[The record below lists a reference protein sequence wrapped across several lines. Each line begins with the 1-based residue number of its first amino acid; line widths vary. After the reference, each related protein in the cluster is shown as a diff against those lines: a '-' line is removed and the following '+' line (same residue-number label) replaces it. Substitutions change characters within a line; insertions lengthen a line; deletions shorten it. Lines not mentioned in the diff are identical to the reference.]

1 MKKAFT
7 LIELLVVI
15 AIIAILA
22 AILFP
27 VFAQAKVA
35 AKKTSALSNVKQ
47 IGTSSAIY
55 MADYDDLFPISYS
68 IRANGTVRWSTV
80 IPYPSGAITSGG
92 WNAANIIPETDV
104 HWSTSMQP
112 YIKNLQMTETGL
124 QSTQVIAGDTYGT
137 KVGTSGLVMNGL
149 LSTYSGTAIEAI
161 STVPAFWTGMGSWQ
175 YKGRA
180 FSNPSLRCDAT
191 VGADCRF
198 NPGGTAQ
205 AGSTVASGGNQSAFF
220 SMGTAWKVWTYGSDS
235 KTGGAIF
242 TRADTSAKT
251 ARVGT
256 VDSPNFHTSAATDPY
271 ALVGA
276 NGTFSYWTTSQGD
289 CKDPG
294 SDNGTFQYICFFRPD
309 RLP

>member
-35 AKKTSALSNVKQ
+35 AKKTAALSNVKQ
-47 IGTSSAIY
+47 LGTSSAIY
-55 MADYDDLFPISYS
+55 MADYDDMFPIAYS
-68 IRANGTVRWSTV
+68 IRANGTVRWNTF

-92 WNAANIIPETDV
+92 WNAANIVAETDM
-104 HWSTSMQP
+104 HWATSMQP

-124 QSTQVIAGDTYGT
+124 QLTTVIAGDTYGT

-149 LSTYSGTAIEAI
+149 MSNYSGTAIEAI
-161 STVPAFWTGMGSWQ
+161 STVPAYWTGMGSWQ

-180 FSNPSLRCDAT
+180 FSNPSLRCDAA

-198 NPGGTAQ
+198 NPSGPAQ
-205 AGSTVASGGNQSAFF
+205 AGSSAAAGGNQTAFF

-242 TRADTSAKT
+242 SRADTSAKT

-256 VDSPNFHTSAATDPY
+256 VDAPAFHASALTDPY
-271 ALVGA
+271 ANVSPNGA
-276 NGTFSYWTTSQGD
+276 FGYWGTYQGD
-289 CKDPG
+289 CSDPAN
-294 SDNGTFQYICFFRPD
+294 DTGTFRYICFFRPD
-309 RLP
+309 RIK

>member
-47 IGTSSAIY
+47 LGTSSAIY

-68 IRANGTVRWSTV
+68 VRAAGTVRWNTF

-92 WNAANIIPETDV
+92 WNAANIVAETDM
-104 HWSTSMQP
+104 HWATTMQP

-124 QSTQVIAGDTYGT
+124 QLTTVIAGDTYAS

-149 LSTYSGTAIEAI
+149 MSTYSGTAIESI
-161 STVPAFWTGMGSWQ
+161 STVPAYWTGMGSWQ

-180 FSNPSLRCDAT
+180 FANPSLRCNSTAN
-191 VGADCRF
+191 APDCRF
-198 NPGGTAQ
+198 NPGGPPQTGA
-205 AGSTVASGGNQSAFF
+205 VPSGNNYSAFF
-220 SMGTAWKVWTYGSDS
+220 SMGTAWKVWTYGTDS
-235 KTGGAIF
+235 KSGGAIF
-242 TRADTSAKT
+242 SRADTSAKT

-271 ALVGA
+271 AFVGP
-276 NGTFSYWTTSQGD
+276 NGTFAYWGTSQGD
-289 CKDPG
+289 CSNPG
-294 SDNGTFQYICFFRPD
+294 ADTGTVQYICYFRPD

>member
-35 AKKTSALSNVKQ
+35 AKKTAALSNVKQ
-47 IGTSSAIY
+47 LGTSSAIY
-55 MADYDDLFPISYS
+55 TADYDDYFPLAYS
-68 IRANGTVRWSTV
+68 IRGDGTVRWSTF

-92 WNAANIIPETDV
+92 WNAANIVAETDV
-104 HWSTSMQP
+104 HWATSMQP

-124 QSTQVIAGDTYGT
+124 QSTQVIAGDTYAN
-137 KVGTSGLVMNGL
+137 KVGTSGLAMNGL
-149 LSTYSGTAIEAI
+149 LHGYSTTAVE
-161 STVPAFWTGMGSWQ
+161 SVSLVPAFWTGIGSWQ

-191 VGADCRF
+191 TRQDCRF
-198 NPGGTAQ
+198 NPSGTAQ
-205 AGSTVASGGNQSAFF
+205 AGSTVAAGGNQTAFF
-220 SMGTAWKVWTYGSDS
+220 GMGTAWKVWTYGSDS

-242 TRADTSAKT
+242 SRADTSAKT

-256 VDSPNFHTSAATDPY
+256 VDAPNFHTTAISDPY
-271 ALVGA
+271 AQVGP
-276 NGTFSYWTTSQGD
+276 NGTFGYWGTYQGD
-289 CKDPG
+289 CTDPVN
-294 SDNGTFQYICFFRPD
+294 DTGTFRYICFFRPD
-309 RLP
+309 RIK